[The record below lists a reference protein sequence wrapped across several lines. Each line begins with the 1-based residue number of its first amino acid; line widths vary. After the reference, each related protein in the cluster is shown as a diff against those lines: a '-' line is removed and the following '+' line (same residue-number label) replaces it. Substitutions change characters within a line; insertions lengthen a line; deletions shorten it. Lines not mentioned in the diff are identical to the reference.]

1 MSVYSEHCSPP
12 LEGAGLLH
20 GLDLV
25 CIPPSQ
31 LEEHSDHDDKFPR
44 PPSTENRDMYPDNDK
59 RYFSFCKMNPGKNIL
74 YVLKKLS
81 PRSNNKMNIAV

>member
-31 LEEHSDHDDKFPR
+31 LAEHTDHGDKLPK
-44 PPSTENRDMYPDNDK
+44 PPSTEIKGCER
-59 RYFSFCKMNPGKNIL
+59 
-74 YVLKKLS
+74 
-81 PRSNNKMNIAV
+81 A

>member
-1 MSVYSEHCSPP
+1 MSVYSEHSEPP

-31 LEEHSDHDDKFPR
+31 LAEHTDHGNKGPR
-44 PPSTENRDMYPDNDK
+44 PPSTENR
-59 RYFSFCKMNPGKNIL
+59 KMFLFHGRQTIL
-74 YVLKKLS
+74 CSELNGPMKLQNQKKVFAIL
-81 PRSNNKMNIAV
+81 